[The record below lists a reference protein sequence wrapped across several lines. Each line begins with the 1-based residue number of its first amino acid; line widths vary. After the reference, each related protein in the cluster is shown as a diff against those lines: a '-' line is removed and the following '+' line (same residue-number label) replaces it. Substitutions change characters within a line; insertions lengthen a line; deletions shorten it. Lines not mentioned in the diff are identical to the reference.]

1 MSAVLQSSTRGIAEL
16 IATPWHAFG
25 ADSGAWTLHPA
36 RQPQALAAFDPFVM
50 VDHFVM
56 PDAVFAPHPHAG
68 FSAVTYLFEDS
79 AGGVRNRDSFGTAN
93 YILPGALHWTQAGR
107 GMVHEELPLEPGR
120 AAHGLQIF
128 VNSARANKNVAPAAF
143 HVAPQDVPVVL
154 ESGGAAVRVVLGAHG
169 GVESRIGAHTPV
181 TLLDITLPPGGR
193 VELPLP
199 RSQHA
204 FAIVVRGGLQGVG
217 AAAPHALRFDAAGD
231 AVVLAAGADGAQVVL
246 LAGEPL
252 REPVLP
258 HGPFVGN
265 SAADVAEMI
274 RRYQAGEMGALAPTV
289 PA

>member
-1 MSAVLQSSTRGIAEL
+1 MSAVLQTPTRGIAEV
-16 IATPWHAFG
+16 IAMPWHAFG

-93 YILPGALHWTQAGR
+93 DILPGALHWTQAGR
-107 GMVHEELPLEPGR
+107 GIVHEELPLQPGR

-128 VNSARANKNVAPAAF
+128 VNSARVNKTVPPAAF
-143 HVAPQDVPVVL
+143 HVAAQAVPVVR
-154 ESGGAAVRVVLGAHG
+154 EPGGAVVRVVLGAHG
-169 GVESRIGAHTPV
+169 DAESRIGAHTPV

-193 VELPLP
+193 ITLPLP
-199 RSQHA
+199 RSQQA
-204 FAIVVRGGLQGVG
+204 FAVLVRGGLAGV
-217 AAAPHALRFDAAGD
+217 AAAGPHALRFDAAGD
-231 AVVLAAGADGAQVVL
+231 AVAFAAGTDGAQLVL

-252 REPVLP
+252 REPVFT
-258 HGPFVGN
+258 HGPFIGN
-265 SAADVAEMI
+265 DAADVAAMI
-274 RRYQAGEMGALAPTV
+274 RRYQDGQMGALAPTV
-289 PA
+289 PD